1 MKVTELKPGE
11 GILIAANGENHIVTY
26 EEVATMLG
34 LSTGDDSAA
43 ASDAVPSATDLF
55 ASTVK
60 FAAGSLMKGV
70 EAADLENRIIALA
83 KLTAPEA
90 VAERS
95 KDIQKLVTKFGLK
108 GLKQLIKP

>member
-26 EEVATMLG
+26 EEVAAMLG
-34 LSTGDDSAA
+34 LS
-43 ASDAVPSATDLF
+43 ASDGGDAAPSATDLF

-70 EAADLENRIIALA
+70 EAADLESRIIALA
-83 KLTAPEA
+83 KLTSPEA

>member
-1 MKVTELKPGE
+1 VKVTELKPGE

-26 EEVATMLG
+26 EEVAALLG
-34 LSTGDDSAA
+34 LSTGDD
-43 ASDAVPSATDLF
+43 DEDGEAVPSATDLF

-60 FAAGSLMKGV
+60 FAAGSLKKGV
-70 EAADLENRIIALA
+70 EVADLENRIIALA
-83 KLTAPEA
+83 KLTSPEA

-108 GLKQLIKP
+108 GLKQLIKS

>member
-1 MKVTELKPGE
+1 VKVTELKPGE

-26 EEVATMLG
+26 EEVAAMLG
-34 LSTGDDSAA
+34 LSTGDDG
-43 ASDAVPSATDLF
+43 SDAAPSATDLF

-70 EAADLENRIIALA
+70 EAADLESRIIALA
-83 KLTAPEA
+83 KLTSPEA

-108 GLKQLIKP
+108 GLKQLIKS